1 MLKCSRCRHIF
12 PGPSRPAAAN
22 PPSSAPAPDAPRAVE
37 NLSFTFSQPGAK
49 EAPPDLTIDEP
60 EQEFELGT
68 DAPVPTTAIGSGAPP
83 ADPIAQPFDTDD
95 TEPELDAPSFAGP
108 SKGLQAASKP
118 TAPANLD
125 RDFDSDEFDDGAE
138 PRDEFDEPFE
148 EPRAMSQGIS
158 ARPVVIFLAL
168 VVGAYAAIAWTLRAN
183 PVLADSLFHKLPF
196 ISSLT
201 EDRLLNRKI
210 VLTDVTGGYQP
221 IKDGQSVFVITGNAL
236 NNAPVTVRN
245 IEIVGRL
252 FDKSSAQLDEKAIYC
267 GNVISMKIL
276 KSLTQREVSILQN
289 LKPPK
294 RFGIAP
300 GEEST
305 FVIVFMQPPAGVTE
319 FSSQVLSV
327 QRQA

>member
-1 MLKCSRCRHIF
+1 M
-12 PGPSRPAAAN
+12 P
-22 PPSSAPAPDAPRAVE
+22 
-37 NLSFTFSQPGAK
+37 
-49 EAPPDLTIDEP
+49 
-60 EQEFELGT
+60 
-68 DAPVPTTAIGSGAPP
+68 
-83 ADPIAQPFDTDD
+83 
-95 TEPELDAPSFAGP
+95 
-108 SKGLQAASKP
+108 
-118 TAPANLD
+118 
-125 RDFDSDEFDDGAE
+125 
-138 PRDEFDEPFE
+138 
-148 EPRAMSQGIS
+148 QGIS
-158 ARPVVIFLAL
+158 ARPVIIFLAL
-168 VVGAYAAIAWTLRAN
+168 VVGAYAVIAWTLRAN
-183 PVLADSLFHKLPF
+183 PALADSLFRKVPF

-221 IKDGQSVFVITGNAL
+221 IKDGQSVFVITGRAL

-252 FDKSSAQLDEKAIYC
+252 FNQSNAQLDEKTIYC

-319 FSSQVLSV
+319 FSSQVVSV